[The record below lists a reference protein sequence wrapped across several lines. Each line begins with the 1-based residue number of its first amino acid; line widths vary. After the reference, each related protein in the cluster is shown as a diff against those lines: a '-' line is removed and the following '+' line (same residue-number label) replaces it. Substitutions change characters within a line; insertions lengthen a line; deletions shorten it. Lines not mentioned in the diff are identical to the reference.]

1 MNYVIVSG
9 RVLLGLVFLCSVAGK
24 LRSADAYRAFRLS
37 VAQLAPPLR
46 RRTKAVAPLVI
57 AAEAAV
63 LVALVVPASVTVGFA
78 AGAFLLAGFAL
89 ALTGVLRR
97 KENAACHCFGG
108 SEPVAPRYV
117 VRNVLLVGVALAGL
131 VGRPITA
138 EAAAGSSA
146 GLLLAVGIGVLL
158 ALFTVTLDDL
168 AHLFGPVDPE
178 EARA

>member
-1 MNYVIVSG
+1 MNYVLVSS
-9 RVLLGLVFLCSVAGK
+9 RVLLGLVFVCSIAGK
-24 LRSADAYRAFRLS
+24 VRSADAYGAFRLS
-37 VAQLAPPLR
+37 VGQLAPPLR

-63 LVALVVPASVTVGFA
+63 LAALVVPASVTAGFA
-78 AGAFLLAGFAL
+78 AAALLLTGFAL

-108 SEPVAPRYV
+108 TEPVAPRHV

-131 VGRPITA
+131 VGRSVT
-138 EAAAGSSA
+138 EGTAAGSST
-146 GLLLAVGIGVLL
+146 GLVLAVGVGALL

-178 EARA
+178 EARP